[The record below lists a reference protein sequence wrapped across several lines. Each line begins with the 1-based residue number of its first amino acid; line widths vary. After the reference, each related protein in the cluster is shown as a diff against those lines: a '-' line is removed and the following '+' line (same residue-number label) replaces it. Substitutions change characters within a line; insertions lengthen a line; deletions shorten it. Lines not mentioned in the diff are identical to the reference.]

1 MPYMTANI
9 RFPDNRVNVLRVPVA
24 ALRWSPDRRRWDN
37 KGEPRPRFAFW
48 AKDPDGQHVHPVV
61 VQRSSDDGT
70 FVEVSGPDVKEGM
83 EVVIGEGVAGK
94 EGDNAE
100 NPFLPKMP
108 KKPPLTK

>member
-1 MPYMTANI
+1 
-9 RFPDNRVNVLRVPVA
+9 
-24 ALRWSPDRRRWDN
+24 
-37 KGEPRPRFAFW
+37 
-48 AKDPDGQHVHPVV
+48 V